1 MFPVCYRTMTG
12 SDPGDTLSTTHL
24 PTEGA
29 TMPEPIY
36 TAEATSTGGG
46 RTGHVRSSDG
56 IIDQELKAPKEMGG
70 PGGATNPEQL
80 FAAGYAAC
88 FHGAMR
94 LAAKKKGVQI
104 SDDASVDAAVG
115 IGRDDTSMAINVILT
130 AHLPGLDQ
138 ATADEVV
145 EDAHQ
150 LCPYS
155 KATRGNV
162 DVQLNATV

>member
-1 MFPVCYRTMTG
+1 M
-12 SDPGDTLSTTHL
+12 
-24 PTEGA
+24 A
-29 TMPEPIY
+29 EPIY

-46 RTGHVRSSDG
+46 RDGHVRSSDG
-56 IIDQELKAPKEMGG
+56 IIDQEVKFPKEMGG

-80 FAAGYAAC
+80 FAAGYSAC
-88 FHGAMR
+88 FHGALR
-94 LAAKKKGVQI
+94 LAGKNNGVRI
-104 SDDASVDAAVG
+104 PDGTSVDAAVG
-115 IGRDDTSMAINVILT
+115 IGRDDTSMAISVALT

-138 ATADEVV
+138 AAADELVQA
-145 EDAHQ
+145 AHQ

>member
-1 MFPVCYRTMTG
+1 M
-12 SDPGDTLSTTHL
+12 
-24 PTEGA
+24 A
-29 TMPEPIY
+29 EPIY

-46 RTGHVRSSDG
+46 RDGHVRSSDG
-56 IIDQELKAPKEMGG
+56 IIDQDVKFPKEMGG

-80 FAAGYAAC
+80 FAAGYSAC
-88 FHGAMR
+88 FHGALR
-94 LAAKKKGVQI
+94 LAGKNNGVRI
-104 SDDASVDAAVG
+104 PDGTSVDAAVG
-115 IGRDDTSMAINVILT
+115 IGRDDTSMAISVALT

-138 ATADEVV
+138 ATADDLV
-145 EDAHQ
+145 EAAHQ

>member
-1 MFPVCYRTMTG
+1 VRDITG
-12 SDPGDTLSTTHL
+12 CQDGGMAD
-24 PTEGA
+24 A
-29 TMPEPIY
+29 IY

-46 RTGHVRSSDG
+46 RNGHVRSSDG
-56 IIDQELKAPKEMGG
+56 IIDQDVKLPTEMGG

-88 FHGAMR
+88 FHGALR
-94 LAAKKKGVQI
+94 LAAKKKDVKLG
-104 SDDASVDAAVG
+104 DTALDAAVSLTP
-115 IGRDDTSMAINVILT
+115 DDTTFTISVVLT

-138 ATADEVV
+138 SEADEVI
-145 EDAHQ
+145 ELAHQ

-162 DVQLNATV
+162 DVQLKATV